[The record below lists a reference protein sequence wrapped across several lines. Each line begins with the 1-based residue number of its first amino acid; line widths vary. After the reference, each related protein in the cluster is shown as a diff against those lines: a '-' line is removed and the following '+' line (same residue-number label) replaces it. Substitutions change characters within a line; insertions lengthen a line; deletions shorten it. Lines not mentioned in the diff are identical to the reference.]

1 VSIVQKTVETV
12 VKGAP
17 GTPSDPSGHTSN
29 HVGKPIHRVDGQLK
43 VTGKAT
49 FSAEFQLEHVAY
61 GALVYSSI
69 ARGKIASID
78 QSAAASAPGVLGI
91 VTHENAPTMH
101 APLVQPGGVAAS
113 NLPVMQSDEIFGTAN
128 PSAFSSLKHRNR
140 PTMQPPLCEWSIT
153 RKRLYSRL
161 TH

>member
-1 VSIVQKTVETV
+1 VQKTVETV
-12 VKGAP
+12 VKGVP
-17 GTPSDPSGHTSN
+17 GAPSDPSGHTSN
-29 HVGKPIHRVDGQLK
+29 HVGRPIHRVDGRLK

-69 ARGKIASID
+69 ARGRIASID
-78 QSAAASAPGVLGI
+78 QSAVASVPGVLGI
-91 VTHENAPTMH
+91 VTHENAPTMN

-113 NLPVMQSDEIFGTAN
+113 N
-128 PSAFSSLKHRNR
+128 PSPLSSPKHRNR
-140 PTMQPPLCEWSIT
+140 PTMQPPLYEWSIT
-153 RKRLYSRL
+153 RKRLPSRL